1 MVSNEC
7 HCAANL
13 SFDLGNSGDFAP
25 DIFHVQMVEYTD
37 AEPLD
42 MEDQL

>member
-1 MVSNEC
+1 MVSKSLPLCSKFE
-7 HCAANL
+7 
-13 SFDLGNSGDFAP
+13 FWFGEFFAP

-42 MEDQL
+42 MEGQL